1 MAFEIEI
8 CMHTFICLYSL
19 YSSHNSCVSSND
31 IAPEG
36 KYPAIFDE
44 NSDPVVLGKIKR
56 IKSMQPKSLDEDEIT
71 KSGRLNQVFGNVTPN
86 VNINLKE
93 LPNYLMVLLCHVCCN
108 LVQKKRKVIKSK
120 QIFSEVRTPL
130 QEVHFLFA

>member
-1 MAFEIEI
+1 MAFEIE
-8 CMHTFICLYSL
+8 MHMDTFICLYPACSL
-19 YSSHNSCVSSND
+19 YSSHNSCVSSNE

-86 VNINLKE
+86 INTNLKE
-93 LPNYLMVLLCHVCCN
+93 LCNYFMELLCHVCSA
-108 LVQKKRKVIKSK
+108 KEEEGH
-120 QIFSEVRTPL
+120 QI
-130 QEVHFLFA
+130 